1 MSQNLYC
8 WRCDRVLPMLDEE
21 EWERMMP
28 LLVGSI
34 ENIQR
39 YRRRHDVGLEQVPIP
54 EMYWAAAALFREMT
68 GIADIDPVALWHH
81 RRAELGPECTHC
93 GKPLRTPR
101 AKLCAGCGKSR
112 ASPGAE

>member
-1 MSQNLYC
+1 MPQNLYC

-39 YRRRHDVGLEQVPIP
+39 YRQRHDVGLDQVPIP
-54 EMYWAAAALFREMT
+54 DM
-68 GIADIDPVALWHH
+68 
-81 RRAELGPECTHC
+81 
-93 GKPLRTPR
+93 
-101 AKLCAGCGKSR
+101 
-112 ASPGAE
+112 